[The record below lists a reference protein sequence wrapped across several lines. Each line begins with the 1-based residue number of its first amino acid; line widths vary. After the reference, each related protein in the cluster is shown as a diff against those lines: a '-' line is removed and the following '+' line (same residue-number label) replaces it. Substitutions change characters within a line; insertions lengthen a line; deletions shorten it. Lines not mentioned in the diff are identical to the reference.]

1 MIKSFCAR
9 FMRKKFRTQN
19 ERAKLITMK
28 LAFITVLFGLSSVNM
43 KIEIA
48 DIFWLIYFVPLV
60 AISYDLYIMSADSRI
75 KRVGVFLGRHPVSLA
90 GRAEQEWERFC
101 TSYRDSM
108 APSANMFFSVIV
120 TLGAAAFIH
129 SQQSWTERFMRLWF
143 AVWLVL
149 SLAGYHRPVDEAS
162 DAHKKH
168 RQIISPLRERDRW
181 GDRPLLRGLIAFA
194 P

>member
-1 MIKSFCAR
+1 MEENDHEFLRALHEEKI
-9 FMRKKFRTQN
+9 RTQN

-48 DIFWLIYFVPLV
+48 DICWVIYFVPLV

-90 GRAEQEWERFC
+90 GKAEQEWERFC

-108 APSANMFFSVIV
+108 ASSANMFFSVIV

-129 SQQSWTERFMRLWF
+129 SQQSWTEKSMRLWY

-149 SLAGYHRPVDEAS
+149 SLAGIIALWMRHQTLIKNIADYKPFER
-162 DAHKKH
+162 K
-168 RQIISPLRERDRW
+168 RQMDP
-181 GDRPLLRGLIAFA
+181 
-194 P
+194 

>member
-1 MIKSFCAR
+1 MEDNDQEFLRALHEEKI
-9 FMRKKFRTQN
+9 RTQN

-28 LAFITVLFGLSSVNM
+28 LAFITVLFGVSSVDL

-48 DIFWLIYFVPLV
+48 KIFWLIYFVPLV

-75 KRVGVFLGRHPVSLA
+75 KRIGVFLGRNPISLA
-90 GRAEQEWERFC
+90 GAAEQEWERFC
-101 TSYRDSM
+101 TSYRDGL

-129 SQQSWTERFMRLWF
+129 SQQSWTENSARLYF

-149 SLAGYHRPVDEAS
+149 SLAVIA
-162 DAHKKH
+162 ALW
-168 RQIISPLRERDRW
+168 LRHQTLIKNI
-181 GDRPLLRGLIAFA
+181 GDYKPNNDNNTRNV
-194 P
+194 